1 MPHSFLKSI
10 KLNLAQYA
18 AVALAY
24 AEGIARRYAE
34 KKILEILDELRKK
47 CPPANVLNKMN
58 KSLDRVDS
66 SKGYIEGNVQ
76 WVHKMVN
83 MSKQQYTQEEF
94 IEMCTAV
101 VNKVK
106 W

>member
-34 KKILEILDELRKK
+34 KKILEICLFCMTMFFYLI
-47 CPPANVLNKMN
+47 NFMN
-58 KSLDRVDS
+58 
-66 SKGYIEGNVQ
+66 I
-76 WVHKMVN
+76 
-83 MSKQQYTQEEF
+83 
-94 IEMCTAV
+94 
-101 VNKVK
+101 
-106 W
+106 